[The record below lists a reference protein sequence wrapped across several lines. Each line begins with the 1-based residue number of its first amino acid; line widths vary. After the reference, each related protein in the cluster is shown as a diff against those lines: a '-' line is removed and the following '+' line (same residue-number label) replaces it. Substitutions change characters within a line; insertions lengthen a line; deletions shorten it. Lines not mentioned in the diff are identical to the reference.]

1 MEKRELVIIGAGPAG
16 LSAAIYGKRAGLDT
30 LVLEKGRPGGQVL
43 ITSKI
48 ENYPGI
54 LDGTGSGLADAFRTH
69 AEHFKAEFRTASV
82 QKLEVRDGEK
92 IITLK
97 DGSEIAAGAV
107 IVASGASFRK
117 QGCPGESTYTGMGV
131 SYCAVCDAAFFEDL
145 EVAVIGGGNTAVE
158 EACYLTGFASKVYI
172 VHRRDEFR
180 ADRLV
185 VEHALANP
193 KIVPVMDSVLESIE
207 GSDMVEKIVV
217 RNVKTEEKREI
228 PLSGVFIFIGTLP
241 NDEYLHGLL
250 QTDAAGWIITD
261 SKLQTSVPGIFA
273 AGDVRNTSLRQVVTA
288 AGDGARAAMSAYAI
302 APKKRPLSSMTPTI
316 VLKNDKPWLVT
327 GSPGGARIITTVLQ
341 SIVNTIDH
349 GMNPA
354 EAIVTPRVHHQ
365 WLPDELRVED
375 GISPDT
381 IALLQQKGHKVALKA
396 PMGRVQI
403 IQADE
408 SGFYGYSDPRN
419 PDGKTLGY

>member
-54 LDGTGSGLADAFRTH
+54 LDGTGSEDYYNGGWYALLDGTGSRLADAFRTH

-131 SYCAVCDAAFFEDL
+131 SYCAVCDAAFFEEL

-158 EACYLTGFASKVYI
+158 EACYLTGFASKVYL
-172 VHRRDEFR
+172 VHRRDQFR
-180 ADRLV
+180 ADKMV
-185 VEHALANP
+185 VDHALNNP

-207 GSDMVEKIVV
+207 GSDIVEKIVV
-217 RNVKTEEKREI
+217 RNVKTNEKREI

-241 NDEYLHGLL
+241 NDEYVHDLL
-250 QTDAAGWIITD
+250 QKDEGGWIVTDAR
-261 SKLQTSVPGIFA
+261 LQTSVPGIFA
-273 AGDVRNTSLRQVVTA
+273 AGDVRDTSLRQVVTA
-288 AGDGARAAMSAYAI
+288 AGDGARAAMSAYAY
-302 APKKRPLSSMTPTI
+302 
-316 VLKNDKPWLVT
+316 
-327 GSPGGARIITTVLQ
+327 LQ
-341 SIVNTIDH
+341 
-349 GMNPA
+349 
-354 EAIVTPRVHHQ
+354 R
-365 WLPDELRVED
+365 
-375 GISPDT
+375 
-381 IALLQQKGHKVALKA
+381 
-396 PMGRVQI
+396 
-403 IQADE
+403 
-408 SGFYGYSDPRN
+408 
-419 PDGKTLGY
+419 

>member
-131 SYCAVCDAAFFEDL
+131 SYCATCDGAFFKGKT
-145 EVAVIGGGNTAVE
+145 VAVVGGGDVAIE
-158 EACYLTGFASKVYI
+158 DAIFLSRGCEKVYLI
-172 VHRRDEFR
+172 HRRNQLRGAESLQRELFARPNIEVIWDSEVTR
-180 ADRLV
+180 ILGEDQ
-185 VEHALANP
+185 VE
-193 KIVPVMDSVLESIE
+193 SVHL
-207 GSDMVEKIVV
+207 K
-217 RNVKTEEKREI
+217 NTENGEKRNLPVEGLFVAVGVVPCTTLIKGQVALDDFGYVKAREDCVTNI
-228 PLSGVFIFIGTLP
+228 PGV
-241 NDEYLHGLL
+241 
-250 QTDAAGWIITD
+250 
-261 SKLQTSVPGIFA
+261 FA
-273 AGDVRNTSLRQVVTA
+273 AGDLRTKPMKQIVTA
-288 AGDGARAAMSAYAI
+288 VADGANAINSARNYLT
-302 APKKRPLSSMTPTI
+302 KK
-316 VLKNDKPWLVT
+316 
-327 GSPGGARIITTVLQ
+327 
-341 SIVNTIDH
+341 
-349 GMNPA
+349 
-354 EAIVTPRVHHQ
+354 E
-365 WLPDELRVED
+365 
-375 GISPDT
+375 
-381 IALLQQKGHKVALKA
+381 
-396 PMGRVQI
+396 
-403 IQADE
+403 
-408 SGFYGYSDPRN
+408 
-419 PDGKTLGY
+419 